1 MQIGERRE
9 RRRWKKIKLAA
20 RLQHMRA
27 SKALRLDQN
36 NLMPEEER
44 AEKSVEPKQR
54 SASGRVFTG
63 NDCEYVKMSSVTAN
77 EGCLDGE

>member
-20 RLQHMRA
+20 RLEHMRA
-27 SKALRLDQN
+27 SKALRLDRN

-54 SASGRVFTG
+54 SVTGRVFTG
-63 NDCEYVKMSSVTAN
+63 NSCEYIKLGSVTVN
-77 EGCLDGE
+77 EDCTDGE

>member
-20 RLQHMRA
+20 RLQHMRE
-27 SKALRLDQN
+27 SKALHLDQN
-36 NLMPEEER
+36 NLMPEEKR

-54 SASGRVFTG
+54 SASGVYSLEMIA
-63 NDCEYVKMSSVTAN
+63 NMSK
-77 EGCLDGE
+77 